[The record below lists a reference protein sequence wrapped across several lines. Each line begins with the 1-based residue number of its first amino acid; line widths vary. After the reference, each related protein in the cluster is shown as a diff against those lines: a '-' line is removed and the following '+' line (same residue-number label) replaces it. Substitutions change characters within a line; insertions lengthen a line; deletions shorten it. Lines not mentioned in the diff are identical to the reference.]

1 MRVVRRARR
10 MTVTAPQTRSGQPK
24 QLDAGG
30 FQPEISSFRLHLAA
44 ERKADKTVRTYT
56 EAVQWFA
63 ATRLRRQGSRECWE
77 EVKKRDVQEWVAWLL
92 GRYSAAYA
100 SNQFRALQQ
109 FFRWLAVEEEIPD
122 PMAGLAPPRVPDK
135 PVPVFAGDE
144 LRRLERACSGRGFQ
158 QRRDAAIIAVLE
170 ATGIRLSELAGIRC
184 DPGDPRLG
192 DVDLWL
198 REITVRGKG
207 GKSRIVKI
215 SHDAA
220 RSLDRY
226 LRVRA
231 RHAQAYR
238 PQLWLGVSNR
248 GPMTASGIYQVIVR
262 RGRQCGVEV
271 FPHRFR
277 HHFSHTWLDRGGAE
291 GDLMELNGWTSPQML
306 RRYGASARSA
316 RARRSYDR
324 VMQDSR

>member
-1 MRVVRRARR
+1 
-10 MTVTAPQTRSGQPK
+10 
-24 QLDAGG
+24 
-30 FQPEISSFRLHLAA
+30 
-44 ERKADKTVRTYT
+44 
-56 EAVQWFA
+56 
-63 ATRLRRQGSRECWE
+63 
-77 EVKKRDVQEWVAWLL
+77 
-92 GRYSAAYA
+92 
-100 SNQFRALQQ
+100 
-109 FFRWLAVEEEIPD
+109 
-122 PMAGLAPPRVPDK
+122 MAGLKPPHVPDK
-135 PVPVFAGDE
+135 PVPVFTAGD
-144 LRRLERACSGRGFQ
+144 LPQLERACAGRGYA
-158 QRRDAAIIAVLE
+158 QRRDAALIAVFT
-170 ATGIRLSELAGIRC
+170 ATGIRLSELAGIRYDAG
-184 DPGDPRLG
+184 DPGRS
-192 DVDLWL
+192 DVDLWH

-207 GKSRIVKI
+207 RKTRTVKI
-215 SHDAA
+215 SFDAA

-238 PQLWLGVSNR
+238 PQLWLGAGSR

-262 RGRQCGVEV
+262 RGRECGVEV

-324 VMQDSR
+324 IMEDRPCHEPSPPKGTAAGTGTPRPRPKITARQCRPPACCPTFYSHADVSA